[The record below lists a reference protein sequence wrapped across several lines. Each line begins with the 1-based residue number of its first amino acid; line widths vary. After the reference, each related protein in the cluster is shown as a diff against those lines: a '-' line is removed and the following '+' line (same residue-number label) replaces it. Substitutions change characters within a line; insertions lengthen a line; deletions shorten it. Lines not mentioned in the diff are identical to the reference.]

1 MLIHVDGPIKWSGF
15 ALKVGDWCDAL
26 DNINNWC
33 VAQVVEADA
42 NVVKV
47 HFKGW
52 ASKWDEVLSRASGKL
67 AELGTH
73 TSGKDTGWAKRV
85 QGNLCKYTSAEI
97 ENLRELIHRKSDDP
111 TTQDDLSDFN
121 QIREVA
127 ETILISAHEP
137 HLIPLMNAF
146 LRDVLSSIAKDLSQE
161 VCTLGH
167 QQLLSRLLFLDEY
180 IFPLYCLISM

>member
-1 MLIHVDGPIKWSGF
+1 M
-15 ALKVGDWCDAL
+15 KVGDWCDAL

-85 QGNLCKYTSAEI
+85 QGNICKYTSTDLEK
-97 ENLRELIHRKSDDP
+97 LRELIHRKSNES
-111 TTQDDLSDFN
+111 TITQDDLSDFN

-137 HLIPLMNAF
+137 NLIPLMNSF
-146 LRDVLSSIAKDLSQE
+146 LRDVLSRIANDLACE
-161 VCTLGH
+161 VFTMGH
-167 QQLLSRLLFLDEY
+167 QQLLSRIFFLDE
-180 IFPLYCLISM
+180 